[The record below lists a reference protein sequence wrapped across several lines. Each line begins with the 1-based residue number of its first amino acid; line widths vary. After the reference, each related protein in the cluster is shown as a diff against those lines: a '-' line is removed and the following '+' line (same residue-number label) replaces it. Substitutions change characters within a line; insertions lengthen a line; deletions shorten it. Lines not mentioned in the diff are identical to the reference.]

1 MLKSISWK
9 LALAALILTGCTK
22 SCGGSQKDM
31 TPEQVVEAYLD
42 VALNMTDV
50 NQRAFLLE
58 YTTGKMKS
66 AIESVSE
73 ETIRTAYIDRKYKL
87 LSYSVVE
94 RRDRTPRETEITFRI
109 EYNDLGVE
117 KAVPA
122 ENAPK
127 VTTENTVGV
136 VRENGYWLIRDV
148 LGNKTAIDFPVAPES
163 RIEAKPGEI
172 SPDNP
177 DVVQ

>member
-1 MLKSISWK
+1 MFLNPTTFPKK
-9 LALAALILTGCTK
+9 EAFAA
-22 SCGGSQKDM
+22 SAGS
-31 TPEQVVEAYLD
+31 
-42 VALNMTDV
+42 
-50 NQRAFLLE
+50 
-58 YTTGKMKS
+58 
-66 AIESVSE
+66 
-73 ETIRTAYIDRKYKL
+73 
-87 LSYSVVE
+87 
-94 RRDRTPRETEITFRI
+94 
-109 EYNDLGVE
+109 
-117 KAVPA
+117 